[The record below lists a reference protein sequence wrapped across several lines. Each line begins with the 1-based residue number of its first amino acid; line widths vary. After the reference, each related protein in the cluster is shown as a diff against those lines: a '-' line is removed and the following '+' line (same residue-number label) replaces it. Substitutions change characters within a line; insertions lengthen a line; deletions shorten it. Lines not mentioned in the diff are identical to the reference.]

1 MPAPRPQLTLD
12 DASTYVRDHVFGT
25 ASSAPLPDDVARHSV
40 GIELE
45 WLTTLGAATDRL
57 RVEVAEA
64 VVADAA
70 PLPGGSRVTVEPG
83 GQLELSSARF
93 DRLTDVLAATGTDL
107 YLLDRACGRRGVALI
122 ALGADPV
129 RSPERVLTAPRYVA
143 MEEFFDAEGRAGRTM
158 MCNTASIQLNIG
170 LGPPGQT
177 AARWEL
183 ANALCPTLIATFANS
198 PLAEGGPSGWQST
211 RQRAWWMLD
220 ASRAAPPRRGG
231 DPAAAW
237 LDYALAAR
245 VMLIR
250 GPGSGGHVPVTGRLP
265 FGRWLAEGHELGWPT
280 LDDFAYHL
288 TTLFPPVRPRGWFE
302 LRVLDALPTPF
313 WQVAALLVHTL
324 LTDASI
330 AAEARRA
337 VAGTEDLWVDA
348 AQLGLGHPAL
358 ARAARALFD
367 LAGDALEHGTDD
379 EPAVAAFAAYR
390 DRWVRR
396 ARTPGD
402 DRLDAWRRTGALV
415 PRTGSPF
422 DYAGDL
428 LVELDR

>member
-1 MPAPRPQLTLD
+1 
-12 DASTYVRDHVFGT
+12 
-25 ASSAPLPDDVARHSV
+25 V

-45 WLTTLGAATDRL
+45 WLTGHGPATERL

-64 VVADAA
+64 VMAEAGA
-70 PLPGGSRVTVEPG
+70 LPGGSRVTIEPG

-93 DRLTDVLAATGTDL
+93 DHLTPALAATGTDL
-107 YLLDRACGRRGVALI
+107 FLLDQACGRRGVTLI

-129 RSPERVLTAPRYVA
+129 RPPERILTAPRYAA
-143 MEEFFDAEGRAGRTM
+143 MEAFFDADGRAGRTM

-170 LGPPGQT
+170 LGPAPDT
-177 AARWEL
+177 RARWEL
-183 ANALCPTLIATFANS
+183 ANALCPALIATFANS
-198 PLAEGGPSGWQST
+198 PFAEGGPSGWQST

-220 ASRAAPPRRGG
+220 ASRAAPPRRGS
-231 DPAAAW
+231 DPAAVW
-237 LDYALAAR
+237 LDYALGAR

-250 GPGSGGHVPVTGRLP
+250 CPDGDGHVPVTGRLP

-324 LTDASI
+324 LADA
-330 AAEARRA
+330 AVAREARRV
-337 VAGTEDLWVDA
+337 VAGTEDLWIDA

-358 ARAARALFD
+358 ARAARALFA
-367 LAGDALEHGTDD
+367 LAGDALDHAGD
-379 EPAVAAFAAYR
+379 EDPALPAFAAYR

-396 ARTPGD
+396 GRTPGD
-402 DRLDAWRRTGALV
+402 DRLDAWRRTGAVV
-415 PRTGSPF
+415 PRPGSPLNHH
-422 DYAGDL
+422 DL